1 MFHKAK
7 DAKGSRPV
15 VAFHETSPKV
25 LWSILRKKGEEAG
38 GMVGIL
44 DCLVLVGMV
53 YQFPIID

>member
-1 MFHKAK
+1 MERAAGLWLPFMKLHQK
-7 DAKGSRPV
+7 
-15 VAFHETSPKV
+15 F